1 MKKKRLLIFILVF
14 TILQVN
20 AQRKRLPMNP
30 GIKVTQTDA
39 LFAKPVTG
47 MFFRHQLRIV
57 AQNKTV
63 IEIHLQN
70 MEHLQAIRNIDSILA
85 AVWNEIQP
93 LKDSFPNDANNR
105 LLDINTTTGSDTKMR
120 IVTYTPRGSN
130 FVKTNNGLAILKIEQ
145 DTLHILGAIVQER
158 SLPALINTEV
168 TALNPTGR
176 GTYMVHIP
184 WTITIVINNLSELP
198 SLAGT
203 LNAHMNS
210 IAADYAPLTGYN
222 RKNQYFSNVN
232 LQYEPFSAFT
242 GKDKYIVYK
251 PYRSKYSFNVLVQS
265 GVQNVQSGFAVSAGV
280 GVGFSN
286 IIMSRPG
293 NSYFLAWEPYFFFD
307 KNVAGK
313 TVIQRNDFITFQY
326 KSRFSRPVKDVDINL
341 ANNFSIGYLVHRD
354 GDHFNRNT
362 FKFGLP
368 GLEFRNLQLQ
378 PQFIFNNLFK
388 QFYPSLKL
396 QVQID

>member
-1 MKKKRLLIFILVF
+1 MKQKLLLIIILVF
-14 TILQVN
+14 TVFQVN
-20 AQRKRLPMNP
+20 AQRKRVPMNQA
-30 GIKVTQTDA
+30 ITATKTDA
-39 LFAKPVTG
+39 LFAKSGTN
-47 MFFRHQLRIV
+47 MFFRHRIRIV
-57 AQNKTV
+57 AQNNIIV
-63 IEIHLQN
+63 DIRVQQ
-70 MEHLQAIRNIDSILA
+70 MEHFQYIRNIDSILA
-85 AVWNEIQP
+85 AVWNDIQP

-105 LLDINTTTGSDTKMR
+105 LLDINTASGKDTKMR
-120 IVTYTPRGSN
+120 IVTYAPRGNN
-130 FVKTNNGLAILKIEQ
+130 FVKTDNGLALLKIEQ
-145 DTLHILGAIVQER
+145 DTLHILGAIAQER
-158 SLPALINTEV
+158 SIAMLTNTEV
-168 TALNPTGR
+168 TEINPTGR
-176 GTYMVHIP
+176 GTFNVRIP
-184 WTITIVINNLSELP
+184 WTITILINNLSELP

-222 RKNQYFSNVN
+222 RKNQYINNIN

-242 GKDKYIVYK
+242 GKDKYIVYRS
-251 PYRSKYSFNVLVQS
+251 YRPRYAFNVLVQS
-265 GVQNVQSGFAVSAGV
+265 GVQNVHTGFAVSAGV

-286 IIMSRPG
+286 IILSRPG
-293 NSYFLAWEPYFFFD
+293 NAYYLTWEPYFFFD
-307 KNVAGK
+307 KNGEGK

-326 KSRFSRPVKDVDINL
+326 KNRFRRVDKEIDINL
-341 ANNFSIGYLVHRD
+341 ANNFSISYLVHRD

-378 PQFIFNNLFK
+378 PQFIFNDLFK